1 MPKKVWFLLLALL
14 LCLVAYV
21 IYDELDRPRKRKQ
34 NFGLVKGVVVSV
46 SMDIMNGYSAD
57 ITYKTTINNKEISR
71 TKRLTSDG
79 CSDMRIFMTL
89 MNQKMEVVYQM
100 DDIENC
106 DLLVSWKEYQ
116 EYKILP
122 SREVARI
129 IDALVV
135 GCNNYE

>member
-1 MPKKVWFLLLALL
+1 MPKKIWFLLLALL
-14 LCLVAYV
+14 LCLVTYV
-21 IYDELDRPRKRKQ
+21 IYGELDRPLKRKQ

-46 SMDIMNGYSAD
+46 SMDILNGYSAD

-71 TKRLTSDG
+71 TKRLTSDR

-89 MNQKMEVVYQM
+89 MNQKMEVVYEM

-106 DLLVSWKEYQ
+106 DLLVSRKEYQ
-116 EYKILP
+116 EYKIMP
-122 SREVARI
+122 PREVARI
-129 IDALVV
+129 IDALVA